1 MTNII
6 KGYNK
11 KVKLKPRDQLLPSN
25 GNNETN
31 SPMEDNY

>member
-11 KVKLKPRDQLLPSN
+11 KVNLKPRDQLLPCN